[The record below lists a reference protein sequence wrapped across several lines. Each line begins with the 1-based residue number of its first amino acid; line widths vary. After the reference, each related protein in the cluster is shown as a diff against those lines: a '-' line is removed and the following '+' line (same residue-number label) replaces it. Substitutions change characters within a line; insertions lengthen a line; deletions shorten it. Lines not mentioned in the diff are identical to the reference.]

1 MATTNFYTN
10 CALESIEMLQILDIM
25 WKEAVHYIGVRIL
38 VELEPRERYAA
49 VKFIK
54 KNTMFINKT
63 FTNTRSKE
71 VKLQDFLS
79 K

>member
-1 MATTNFYTN
+1 
-10 CALESIEMLQILDIM
+10 MLQILDIM